1 MSIFKETF
9 KDFVFTQLRIR
20 EAIVEQGNEINDPTK
35 STSRFGKPRSEILV
49 KGEKVPD
56 VNIAAGAFY
65 TNSVSKQC
73 VIRMTSGVDITST
86 EVLET
91 DEKIGSE
98 LAKNYILEGG
108 ILDEGKKQRD
118 RKFGEKGG
126 AYGDPSICR

>member
-9 KDFVFTQLRIR
+9 KDLVFKQLRIR

-73 VIRMTSGVDITST
+73 VIRMSSGVDVTSDK
-86 EVLET
+86 VLET
-91 DEKIGSE
+91 NEKLE
-98 LAKNYILEGG
+98 EKLAESYLG
-108 ILDEGKKQRD
+108 IIYQSK
-118 RKFGEKGG
+118 
-126 AYGDPSICR
+126 I